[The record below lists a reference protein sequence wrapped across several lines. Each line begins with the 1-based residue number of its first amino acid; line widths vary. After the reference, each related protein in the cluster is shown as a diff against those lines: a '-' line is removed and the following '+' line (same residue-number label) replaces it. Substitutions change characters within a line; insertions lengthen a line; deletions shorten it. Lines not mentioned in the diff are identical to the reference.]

1 MGGRVKSQPR
11 KPSGECLKIRRGPQ
25 VNKQSKKIALEGLT
39 PSRSSFFSAIALCGA
54 IISDYRQTGSKL
66 PLKT

>member
-1 MGGRVKSQPR
+1 MGGRVKSQLR
-11 KPSGECLKIRRGPQ
+11 KASGECLKIRRGPQ

-54 IISDYRQTGSKL
+54 IISD
-66 PLKT
+66 